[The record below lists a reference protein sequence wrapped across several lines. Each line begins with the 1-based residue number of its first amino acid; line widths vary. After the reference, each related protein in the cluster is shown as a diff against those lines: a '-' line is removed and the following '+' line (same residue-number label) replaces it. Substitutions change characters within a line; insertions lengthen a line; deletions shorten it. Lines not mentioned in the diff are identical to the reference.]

1 MVMEPA
7 VKFSV
12 TSAVPLL
19 LALAANAQHPRP
31 SPQTDERPS
40 FHVPSNLV
48 FLPTRVQNKRGD
60 GIYGLAQDQ
69 FIVEDDSVRQTVR
82 IEDSPDSEGLS
93 LVLTVQC
100 GRSAAAEFDKLKG
113 LGTMV
118 EEAVGSAPSEVAVV
132 VYGERAYLLNDFST
146 SVEGTRRA
154 LSRLKSC
161 GDYHAAT
168 IDAVHYSLNLLKNRP
183 NCYRRAIL
191 LIGEQRDHGSSGKLQ
206 EVLGELGAT
215 NTVIYTIAFSPA
227 KNQFLSELRY
237 GPDGPKKPD
246 PPTTYSSSPHPA
258 AQSRS
263 QTDVERSEEPGY
275 PDHAPLLEL
284 PPLLQL
290 AVNALS
296 ENTAAELASL
306 SGGEYLNFVTKRGLE
321 QALQGVASHVHDY
334 YLLSFQPTSST
345 SLGLHSIRV
354 RVAGHPDAIIQT
366 RKSYWSGLVQ

>member
-1 MVMEPA
+1 MLLDGLESRGLRLGRPIA
-7 VKFSV
+7 VRYGRVK
-12 TSAVPLL
+12 
-19 LALAANAQHPRP
+19 LA
-31 SPQTDERPS
+31 E
-40 FHVPSNLV
+40 HVAEC
-48 FLPTRVQNKRGD
+48 TGAR
-60 GIYGLAQDQ
+60 
-69 FIVEDDSVRQTVR
+69 
-82 IEDSPDSEGLS
+82 
-93 LVLTVQC
+93 LT
-100 GRSAAAEFDKLKG
+100 
-113 LGTMV
+113 
-118 EEAVGSAPSEVAVV
+118 
-132 VYGERAYLLNDFST
+132 
-146 SVEGTRRA
+146 
-154 LSRLKSC
+154 
-161 GDYHAAT
+161 
-168 IDAVHYSLNLLKNRP
+168 
-183 NCYRRAIL
+183 IL

-306 SGGEYLNFVTKRGLE
+306 SGGEYVNGR
-321 QALQGVASHVHDY
+321 
-334 YLLSFQPTSST
+334 
-345 SLGLHSIRV
+345 
-354 RVAGHPDAIIQT
+354 
-366 RKSYWSGLVQ
+366 